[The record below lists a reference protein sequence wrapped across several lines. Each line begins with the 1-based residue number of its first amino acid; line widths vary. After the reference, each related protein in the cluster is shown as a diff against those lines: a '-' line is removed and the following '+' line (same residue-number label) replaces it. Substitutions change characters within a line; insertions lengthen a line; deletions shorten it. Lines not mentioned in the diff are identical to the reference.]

1 MERYTVRRL
10 DLLSGQEPD
19 EVGALFGI
27 LPMGGLIAGMILL
40 CGAAVFLSFDA
51 ARLFASLYAKKK
63 EKD

>member
-27 LPMGGLIAGMILL
+27 L
-40 CGAAVFLSFDA
+40 
-51 ARLFASLYAKKK
+51 RL
-63 EKD
+63 E